1 MRKLLC
7 LLVGLL
13 PLDLAVAGPLRLEP
27 NFVGVTIVEATSG
40 NTVHAFG
47 VNSTELTTMVSLG
60 SSSDFNGAPGENY
73 DVFYSDSDG
82 SFNLDGEYITIQ
94 GIYNGNGSGFNIGIV
109 WFDFSN
115 WDPIRANILTNFSPG
130 TSNYTP
136 GSEQLAVDGSGSTAT
151 ALGQSV
157 NVNAPMSI
165 TVGFS
170 NEASVPEPSTFG
182 LAGAA
187 LAGVLWRMRRRG

>member
-7 LLVGLL
+7 LLIGLL
-13 PLDLAVAGPLRLEP
+13 PFELAVAGPLRLEP
-27 NFVGVTIVEATSG
+27 NFIGISVVEATSG
-40 NTVHAFG
+40 NTVHFFG

-60 SSSDFNGAPGENY
+60 SSFDFNGAPGENY

-82 SFNLDGEYITIQ
+82 SFNLDGEYVTIQ
-94 GIYNGNGSGFNIGIV
+94 GIYNGNGSGFNIAEV
-109 WFDFSN
+109 LMDFSN
-115 WDPIRANILTNFSPG
+115 WDPIAATVLTNFATG

-136 GSEQLAVDGSGSTAT
+136 GSELLAVDGSGSTAT
-151 ALGQSV
+151 ALGQST

-165 TVGFS
+165 TVGFT
-170 NEASVPEPSTFG
+170 NQASVPEPSTFG